1 MDFFIR
7 KYKQLFNLLSKSKNH
22 DLTRRPLCNFLKSRE
37 EIEECRRILYRNG
50 FITHVHKCKDW
61 DLASI
66 IPAIDDGN
74 FLDMGSSDSSILK
87 NISILKIHG
96 DLYGIDLRE
105 PIKPVRRVKYT
116 IGDLMD
122 TKLPDNYFKNI
133 TCLSVIE
140 HEVDFK
146 KFAHEVSRLLQ
157 PDGKIFITFDYW
169 DPKIKTDIKL
179 YDLKWQPLDKQA
191 VNMLIAE
198 FELYDLY
205 LVEDIDWTLIDPVI
219 DKDYYSPDPLVS
231 YTFGLLTFEKRN
243 PS

>member
-7 KYKQLFNLLSKSKNH
+7 KYKQLYNLLGKSPNH
-22 DLTRRPLCNFLKSRE
+22 DLTKRPLCNFLKSRT
-37 EIEECRRILYRNG
+37 EIKECRRILYRNG
-50 FITHVHKCKDW
+50 FKSHVHKCKDW

-87 NISILKIHG
+87 NISILRISGELH
-96 DLYGIDLRE
+96 GIDLRE
-105 PIKPVRRVKYT
+105 PIKPVRQVKY
-116 IGDLMD
+116 IVGDLMD

-146 KFAHEVSRLLQ
+146 KLAQEVSRLLQ
-157 PDGKIFITFDYW
+157 LGGKIFLTFDYW
-169 DPKIKTDIKL
+169 DPKIKTDMTL
-179 YDLKWQPLDKQA
+179 YGLKWQPLDKQA

-198 FELYDLY
+198 FESHDLY
-205 LVEDIDWTLIDPVI
+205 PVEDIDWALGEPVI
-219 DKDYYSPDPLVS
+219 DRDYYSPDPNVS
-231 YTFGLLTFEKRN
+231 YTFGLLTFEKRQ
-243 PS
+243 